1 MKNPNVIKWS
11 LKYGIMSALAGILC
25 CVAPAILFMFGLMGG
40 VVAISFADFFYS
52 EDGTIGTGSIILR
65 IIGFGIGCIAI
76 FKFREKQNQCSI
88 DPKRKKINLILLVIL
103 LLIFGVVFFLLMDS
117 WSAWYFDEYIV
128 PQQQIELNT

>member
-52 EDGTIGTGSIILR
+52 DDGTIGTGSIFLR

-103 LLIFGVVFFLLMDS
+103 LLIFGVVFFLAMDS

>member
-1 MKNPNVIKWS
+1 MKNPNVVKWS

-52 EDGTIGTGSIILR
+52 EDGTIGMGSIILR
-65 IIGFGIGCIAI
+65 IIGFGIGCIAV

-88 DPKRKKINLILLVIL
+88 DPKRKKNKFNTTCNFTFNFWCSIFLGNGFMVSLVL
-103 LLIFGVVFFLLMDS
+103 
-117 WSAWYFDEYIV
+117 
-128 PQQQIELNT
+128 

>member
-1 MKNPNVIKWS
+1 MKNPNVVKWS

-52 EDGTIGTGSIILR
+52 EDGSIGMGSIILR
-65 IIGFGIGCIAI
+65 IIGFGIGGIAV

-103 LLIFGVVFFLLMDS
+103 LLIFGIVFFLAMDS